1 MPQKKSSST
10 SPPRPLTV
18 VGMAVPSADTSAT
31 CPLFLS
37 PVNAG
42 WPSAA
47 EDYIDGQVNL
57 HELIVRNPAATYFLR
72 AAGDSMLGVGIHDGD
87 LLVVDRSLE
96 AAHNRVVIAAL
107 EGELLVK
114 KLSRKDG
121 RVVLKS
127 ANPDYPEF
135 DITEREY
142 AHIWGVVSHVVH
154 RL

>member
-1 MPQKKSSST
+1 MST
-10 SPPRPLTV
+10 PPLTIL
-18 VGMAVPSADTSAT
+18 GMADADADGNET
-31 CPLFLS
+31 CPLYLA

-47 EDYIDGQVNL
+47 EDYIDGQINL
-57 HELIVRNPAATYFLR
+57 HELIVRNPAATFFLR
-72 AAGDSMLGVGIHDGD
+72 ASGESMLGVGIHDGD
-87 LLVVDRSLE
+87 LLVVDRSVE

-114 KLSRKDG
+114 RLCRRDG
-121 RVVLKS
+121 RVFLQS

-154 RL
+154 KL

>member
-1 MPQKKSSST
+1 MKKSAST
-10 SPPRPLTV
+10 PALTV
-18 VGMAVPSADTSAT
+18 LGMADANADGRPT
-31 CPLFLS
+31 CPLYLF

-47 EDYIDGQVNL
+47 EDYIDGQINL
-57 HELIVRNPAATYFLR
+57 HELVVRNPAATFFLR
-72 AAGDSMLGVGIHDGD
+72 ASGESMLGVGIHDGD

-114 KLSRKDG
+114 KLCRREG
-121 RVVLKS
+121 RVFLQS
-127 ANPDYPEF
+127 ANPGYPEF

-154 RL
+154 KL

>member
-1 MPQKKSSST
+1 MKNTSRPL
-10 SPPRPLTV
+10 SPPPLTV
-18 VGMAVPSADTSAT
+18 VGMAGPGADTSGT

-57 HELIVRNPAATYFLR
+57 HELIVRNPAATFFLR

-114 KLSRKDG
+114 KLCRKAG
-121 RVVLKS
+121 RVVLQS

>member
-1 MPQKKSSST
+1 
-10 SPPRPLTV
+10 
-18 VGMAVPSADTSAT
+18 MADASADTAAT
-31 CPLFLS
+31 CPLFLA

-57 HELIVRNPAATYFLR
+57 HELIVRHPAATFFLR

-96 AAHNRVVIAAL
+96 ASHNRVVIAAL
-107 EGELLVK
+107 DGELLVK
-114 KLSRKDG
+114 KLCRKDG
-121 RVVLKS
+121 RVLLQP

>member
-1 MPQKKSSST
+1 MKNIPHPLPTKA
-10 SPPRPLTV
+10 LTV
-18 VGMAVPSADTSAT
+18 VGMADASADTAAT
-31 CPLFLS
+31 CPLFLA

-57 HELIVRNPAATYFLR
+57 HELIVRHPAATFFLR

-96 AAHNRVVIAAL
+96 ASHNRVVIAAL
-107 EGELLVK
+107 DGELLVK
-114 KLSRKDG
+114 KLCRKDG
-121 RVVLKS
+121 RVLLQP